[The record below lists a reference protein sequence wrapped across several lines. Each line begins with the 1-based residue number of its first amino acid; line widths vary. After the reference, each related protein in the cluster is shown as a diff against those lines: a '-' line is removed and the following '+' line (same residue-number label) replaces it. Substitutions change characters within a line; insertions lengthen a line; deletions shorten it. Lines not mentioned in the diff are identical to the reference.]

1 MEFGNPHTENAKI
14 KFTALTV
21 EDGNLIMQ
29 IGFDV
34 NGGKTVISDK
44 KVITDTFIRDMLNV
58 LEVRSWE
65 EMPRKYAR
73 IRINNDKVVAV
84 GNLIEN
90 KWLEI

>member
-14 KFTALTV
+14 KFTSLTV
-21 EDGNLIMQ
+21 ENGDLIMQ
-29 IGFDV
+29 IGFEV
-34 NGGKTVISDK
+34 SGGKTVISDK
-44 KVITDTFIRDMLNV
+44 RIAEGTFIRDMLNV

-73 IRINNDKVVAV
+73 VRISNDKAIAV

-90 KWLEI
+90 KWLEL